1 VTPQPQVLRLD
12 RLLPTGEFAPIIRRA
27 FAGEKIS
34 GRTMIRTL
42 LAAMA
47 ALGIAIAHSATAQ
60 PYPNRPVRIIVP
72 TPAGGPVDVMAR
84 ILANA
89 LPPFL
94 GQNVIVENR
103 AGAGNTLG
111 SKAAAAAD
119 PDGYTLLV
127 SAASGLIMSP
137 MVYKNAGYDET
148 SFAPVALIAETP
160 QVLVAYPGA
169 PFNSVAEL
177 VAYAKANPGKLNYS
191 TGGAGTLPH
200 LTAELFKQ
208 LTGTDIVHVPYK
220 GGGPALTD
228 VVAGQVPMTFDT
240 AGTSLQFIREGKL
253 KALAV
258 SNPTRLPE
266 LPDVPTMPELGY
278 GAINSGAWV
287 ALLAPLNTPPAIL
300 ARLNQAANAA
310 LASPQMKDALTR
322 LSAQP
327 RGGTPDDLARH
338 MKAEHDKWGPIV
350 AKLALKED

>member
-1 VTPQPQVLRLD
+1 MQAKPLR
-12 RLLPTGEFAPIIRRA
+12 TAA
-27 FAGEKIS
+27 
-34 GRTMIRTL
+34 
-42 LAAMA
+42 LALGTALMA
-47 ALGIAIAHSATAQ
+47 ALVSTSPAGAQ
-60 PYPNRPVRIIVP
+60 SYPNRPLRIIVP
-72 TPAGGPVDVMAR
+72 TPAGGPVNVMAR
-84 ILANA
+84 LLANA
-89 LPPFL
+89 LPAVL

-137 MVYKNAGYDET
+137 MVYRNAGYDEN
-148 SFAPVALIAETP
+148 SFAPIALIAETP
-160 QVLVAYPGA
+160 QVLVANPGA

-177 VAYAKANPGKLNYS
+177 IAYAKANPGKLNYS

-228 VVAGQVPMTFDT
+228 VVAGQIPLTFDT
-240 AGTSLQFIREGKL
+240 VGTSVQFIRDGRL

-266 LPDVPTMPELGY
+266 LPDVPAMPELGY
-278 GAINSGAWV
+278 PAIATGAWV
-287 ALLAPLNTPPAIL
+287 ALLAPLGTPPAIIARLNRAANDALKTPAMAEPL
-300 ARLNQAANAA
+300 ARLG
-310 LASPQMKDALTR
+310 
-322 LSAQP
+322 AQP
-327 RGGTPDDLARH
+327 RGGTPEDLARH

-350 AKLALKED
+350 ARLGLKEE

>member
-1 VTPQPQVLRLD
+1 MSKT
-12 RLLPTGEFAPIIRRA
+12 I
-27 FAGEKIS
+27 
-34 GRTMIRTL
+34 L
-42 LAAMA
+42 LATLRVMLPMVTAMVA
-47 ALGIAIAHSATAQ
+47 AAVLSCPAGAQ
-60 PYPNRPVRIIVP
+60 PYPNRPVKIIVP

-84 ILANA
+84 LLANA
-89 LPPFL
+89 LPRL
-94 GQNVIVENR
+94 IGQNVIVENR

-137 MVYKNAGYDET
+137 MVYKTAGYDEN
-148 SFAPVALIAETP
+148 SFAPIALVAETP

-169 PFNSVAEL
+169 PFNTIAEL

-208 LTGTDIVHVPYK
+208 LSGADIVHVPYK

-228 VVAGQVPMTFDT
+228 VVAGQIQMTFDT
-240 AGTSLQFIREGKL
+240 VGTSLQFIRDGRL

-258 SNPTRLPE
+258 SNPTRLGE

-278 GAINSGAWV
+278 GPINSGAWI
-287 ALLAPLNTPPAIL
+287 AFLAPLGTPQPVISRLNRATDEALRSSAMKEAL
-300 ARLNQAANAA
+300 ARL
-310 LASPQMKDALTR
+310 S
-322 LSAQP
+322 SQP
-327 RGGTPDDLARH
+327 RGGTPEDLAKH
-338 MKAEHDKWGPIV
+338 MKAEHDKWAPIV
-350 AKLALKED
+350 ARLGLKED

>member
-1 VTPQPQVLRLD
+1 
-12 RLLPTGEFAPIIRRA
+12 
-27 FAGEKIS
+27 
-34 GRTMIRTL
+34 MIRTL
-42 LAAMA
+42 LAALA
-47 ALGIAIAHSATAQ
+47 ALGIAIAHPAAAQ

-137 MVYKNAGYDET
+137 MVYKSAGYDEK
-148 SFAPVALIAETP
+148 SFAPIALITETP

-169 PFNSVAEL
+169 PFNTVAEL

-253 KALAV
+253 KVLAV

-266 LPDVPTMPELGY
+266 LPNVPTMPELGY
-278 GAINSGAWV
+278 AAINSGAWV

-310 LASPQMKDALTR
+310 LASPQMKEALTR

-327 RGGTPDDLARH
+327 RGGSADHLARH

-350 AKLALKED
+350 AKLGLKED

>member
-1 VTPQPQVLRLD
+1 
-12 RLLPTGEFAPIIRRA
+12 
-27 FAGEKIS
+27 
-34 GRTMIRTL
+34 MIRTL
-42 LAAMA
+42 FAALA
-47 ALGIAIAHSATAQ
+47 ALGIAFAQ
-60 PYPNRPVRIIVP
+60 PAAAQSYPNRPVKIIVP

-119 PDGYTLLV
+119 SDGSTLLV

-137 MVYKNAGYDET
+137 MVYKNAGYDEN

-160 QVLVAYPGA
+160 QVLVANPAA

-208 LTGTDIVHVPYK
+208 LSGTDIVHVPYK

-240 AGTSLQFIREGKL
+240 LGTSLQFIREGKL

-258 SNPTRLPE
+258 SNPTRLAE
-266 LPDVPTMPELGY
+266 LPNVPAMPEVGY

-287 ALLAPLNTPPAIL
+287 ALLAPLGTPPAIL

-310 LASPQMKDALTR
+310 LQSPQMKEALTR

-327 RGGTPDDLARH
+327 RGGTAEDLARH

-350 AKLALKED
+350 AKLGLKEE

>member
-1 VTPQPQVLRLD
+1 MQAKPLR
-12 RLLPTGEFAPIIRRA
+12 TAA
-27 FAGEKIS
+27 
-34 GRTMIRTL
+34 
-42 LAAMA
+42 LALGTALMA
-47 ALGIAIAHSATAQ
+47 ALLSTPPAGAQ

-84 ILANA
+84 LLANA
-89 LPPFL
+89 LPAVL

-137 MVYKNAGYDET
+137 MVYRNAGYDEN
-148 SFAPVALIAETP
+148 SFAPIALIAETP
-160 QVLVAYPGA
+160 QVLVANPRA

-177 VAYAKANPGKLNYS
+177 IAYAKANPGKLNYS

-228 VVAGQVPMTFDT
+228 VVAGQIPLTFDT
-240 AGTSLQFIREGKL
+240 VGTSVQFIRDGRL

-266 LPDVPTMPELGY
+266 LPDVPAMPELGY
-278 GAINSGAWV
+278 PAIATGAWV
-287 ALLAPLNTPPAIL
+287 ALLAPLGTPPAIIARLNRAANDALKTPAMAEPL
-300 ARLNQAANAA
+300 ARLG
-310 LASPQMKDALTR
+310 
-322 LSAQP
+322 AQP
-327 RGGTPDDLARH
+327 RGGTPEDLARH

-350 AKLALKED
+350 ARLGLKEE

>member
-1 VTPQPQVLRLD
+1 
-12 RLLPTGEFAPIIRRA
+12 
-27 FAGEKIS
+27 
-34 GRTMIRTL
+34 MIRTL
-42 LAAMA
+42 LAALA
-47 ALGIAIAHSATAQ
+47 ALGIAAATSAAAQ

-94 GQNVIVENR
+94 GQSVIVENR

-111 SKAAAAAD
+111 SRAAAAAD

-127 SAASGLIMSP
+127 SAASGLILSP
-137 MVYKNAGYDET
+137 MVYKSAGYDEK
-148 SFAPVALIAETP
+148 SFAPIALITETP
-160 QVLVAYPGA
+160 QVLVANPGA
-169 PFNSVAEL
+169 PFNTVAEL

-287 ALLAPLNTPPAIL
+287 ALLAPLNTPPTIL

-310 LASPQMKDALTR
+310 LASPPMKEALTR

-327 RGGTPDDLARH
+327 RGGTAEDLARH

-350 AKLALKED
+350 AKLGLKED